1 MKYLSHIFSR
11 TLLALVAGATLTS
24 AAHAETFYYSVKGV
38 IGPGGDG
45 IDQYQVAYPLS
56 YRAQVLNG
64 AYTAIDAGASFSF
77 TIGLDNGGTSSLGQ
91 IWTKSNVKSMR
102 FDIPT
107 SSGHDWSLTFLFGG
121 SGGLD
126 TKILESAGTT
136 FSTDATGRVSGAFS
150 LLNFQTSRKYG
161 SFTPTAEQEVDNG
174 VGVGRVYQFGL
185 NNRYPSTGSGM
196 PPVPHLGL
204 GVLLE
209 TDPLYKGTSRDATY
223 YGLIAENLYN
233 GNEYYAY
240 GYGTDYRDPINWNP
254 STATGAPLVAAVPE
268 PSTWALMG
276 VCLLVVGTVAR
287 RRGTGGGA

>member
-77 TIGLDNGGTSSLGQ
+77 TIGLDNGGNSSLGQ

-126 TKILESAGTT
+126 TKILEYRRYHVQHRCHRSGER
-136 FSTDATGRVSGAFS
+136 RV
-150 LLNFQTSRKYG
+150 L
-161 SFTPTAEQEVDNG
+161 
-174 VGVGRVYQFGL
+174 
-185 NNRYPSTGSGM
+185 YPEF
-196 PPVPHLGL
+196 PDKPQVRQLYPHG
-204 GVLLE
+204 
-209 TDPLYKGTSRDATY
+209 
-223 YGLIAENLYN
+223 
-233 GNEYYAY
+233 
-240 GYGTDYRDPINWNP
+240 
-254 STATGAPLVAAVPE
+254 
-268 PSTWALMG
+268 
-276 VCLLVVGTVAR
+276 
-287 RRGTGGGA
+287 